1 LFGNR
6 EMKVSGIRFR
16 SRRVCWAFIAIGV
29 LVFSLFRTSWG
40 TADARIR
47 TGISQASAAPFQSPG
62 SQATSLTPRVYL
74 PLVLSSGGFDRAQA
88 IWPHPEI
95 PAPHEVALFRRTF
108 TLPEPAHRATLSI
121 FADTR
126 YEVWVDGLWVGR
138 GPARFSRTHREYDVY
153 HLSELAA
160 GDHRIAVLV
169 QWAPNQRRS
178 ESLTP
183 YLKARLE
190 ATDAQGQV
198 LTVVQ
203 TDSTWKALLSDA
215 WRQDAA
221 PVHSWQLIGPT
232 ELLDLRRLPPN
243 WTTATYSDAGW
254 PAAVVKNDAGIRYT
268 PRSIHILE
276 DVPLIPTPVDAG
288 RLSPGWR
295 IGEVSSGT
303 ITITFV
309 LTAPLRFSV
318 EMLAEPAASPTD
330 TVRLDGA
337 PLSWMPAP
345 PDRPDVLVASRDLAP
360 GFHSLS
366 FLNVP
371 STGATFAVPV
381 SGIQYNGFPFHW
393 GPHAGRRSLLAE
405 PISLIGIVTTTVGTE
420 GISLSFGQ
428 ASAYVVLDLGRVV
441 HGRLV
446 AEVWGPAGAIVDIG
460 WDERLW
466 MGRRPL
472 PYPGSLHRQWN
483 QVDSWVLDGSLRSI
497 STLDTRA
504 GRYIWIAVWEGAPVY
519 IRNLHV
525 LEERYPVSQRGT
537 FISSDPRL
545 DQIWQVGVDT
555 LRPNMTDA
563 YTDTPWRERGQWW
576 GDAYVEFQINRVA
589 FGDTTLLRRGLVLMA
604 EAFTNGEPEALAPNG
619 EGILLLDYGMLWVQA
634 LRDYWRL
641 TGDGATVLQLY
652 TPLQELLE
660 YLRGY
665 EHPDTGL
672 LDVPPG
678 HWSQTALVDWPAWH
692 SRYGQSAALNAL
704 YYRTLLDAAALAES
718 IGDSAS
724 AATYAQRAA
733 RLKEQLNGNLYLEG
747 QWRYASSSLDGTL
760 VAPSPHAQ
768 AWPLACGIVPEER
781 EQAVVQ
787 ALLSL
792 ISPDPSQPNVEIYG
806 MYWVLQ
812 ALGETRRIPEALALI
827 RQYYGRLLDLGATTW
842 WEGFNAHTQYTASL
856 SHGWGGD
863 PTWFLTT
870 YVLGARQV
878 GPQQWEVRPA
888 LIGLESVR
896 GTLPLGEDALSVGW
910 ERPDCERA
918 LLNVSAPLGSSGE
931 IVIPRVGPTTSITLN
946 QTLIWENGVPLADF
960 VFGDGEGVRIGQLVG
975 GTYHIDIQQRC
986 FSTYLPLIV
995 SGRSAFGE

>member
-1 LFGNR
+1 MR
-6 EMKVSGIRFR
+6 VSGLGFR
-16 SRRVCWAFIAIGV
+16 SRRACWVFLATGV
-29 LVFSLFRTSWG
+29 LVFFLVHTSWG
-40 TADARIR
+40 TVDARVC
-47 TGISQASAAPFQSPG
+47 TGISQASVDLFQSPG
-62 SQATSLTPRVYL
+62 SLATSLTPRVYL
-74 PLVLSSGGFDRAQA
+74 PLVLSSGGFDRVQA
-88 IWPHPEI
+88 IWPHGEA

-108 TLPEPAHRATLSI
+108 TLPEPAHRVILTI

-126 YEVWVDGLWVGR
+126 YEVWMDGIWVGR
-138 GPARFSRTHREYDVY
+138 GPARFSQAHREYDVY
-153 HLSELAA
+153 HLGELAA
-160 GDHRIAVLV
+160 GDHLIAALV

-190 ATDAQGQV
+190 ATDAQGRV
-198 LTVVQ
+198 IAAVQ

-232 ELLDLRRLPPN
+232 ELLDLRRLPPD
-243 WTTATYSDAGW
+243 WSTATYSDAGW
-254 PAAVVKNDAGIRYT
+254 PAAVVKNDAGIHYT
-268 PRSIHILE
+268 PRSI
-276 DVPLIPTPVDAG
+276 PLPENAPFIPTLIDAG
-288 RLSPGWR
+288 LLSPGWR
-295 IGEVSSGT
+295 VGEVLSETSSF
-303 ITITFV
+303 TFV
-309 LTAPLRFSV
+309 LTTPLRFSV
-318 EMLAEPAASPTD
+318 EMLAEPDAPPTS
-330 TVRLDGA
+330 TVRLDGV

-345 PDRPDVLVASRDLAP
+345 PDRPNVLVASRDLAP
-360 GFHSLS
+360 GAHSLS
-366 FLNVP
+366 FLNIP

-381 SGIQYNGFPFHW
+381 QGVQYTGFPFHW

-405 PISLIGIVTTTVGTE
+405 PGSLSGIVTATVRTE
-420 GISLSFGQ
+420 GIDLSFSQ
-428 ASAYVVLDLGRVV
+428 APAYAVLDLGRVV
-441 HGRLV
+441 HGRVV
-446 AEVWGPAGAIVDIG
+446 AEVKGPAGAIVDIG

-483 QVDSWVLDGSLRSI
+483 QVDSWILDGSPRSI

-504 GRYIWIAVWEGAPVY
+504 GRYIWIAVWEDAPVR
-519 IRNLHV
+519 IRNLRV
-525 LEERYPVSQRGT
+525 LEERYPASQRGT
-537 FISSDPRL
+537 FVSSDPRL

-576 GDAYVEFQINRVA
+576 GDTYVEFQINRVA
-589 FGDTTLLRRGLVLMA
+589 FGDTALLRRGLVLMA
-604 EAFTNGEPEALAPNG
+604 EAFTDGEPDALAPNG

-634 LRDYWRL
+634 LQDYWQL

-652 TPLQELLE
+652 TPMQELLE
-660 YLRGY
+660 FLREY

-678 HWSQTALVDWPAWH
+678 HWSRTALVDWPAGH

-704 YYRTLLDAAALAES
+704 YYRTLLDAASLAEGV
-718 IGDSAS
+718 GDSAS
-724 AATYAQRAA
+724 AAAYAQRAA
-733 RLKEQLNGNLYLEG
+733 RVKERLNENLYQE
-747 QWRYASSSLDGTL
+747 QQRRYISSLLDGML

-768 AWPLACGIVPEER
+768 AWPLACGVVPDER

-806 MYWVLQ
+806 MYWVLR
-812 ALGETRRIPEALALI
+812 ALGETGHVPEALTLI

-856 SHGWGGD
+856 SHGWGGA

-878 GPQQWEVRPA
+878 GPQRWEVRPA
-888 LIGLESVR
+888 LLGLESVS
-896 GTLPLGEDALSVGW
+896 GTLPLGEDVLSVGW
-910 ERPDCERA
+910 ERPDCEHA
-918 LLNVSAPLGSSGE
+918 FLNVSAPADSSGE

-960 VFGDGEGVRIGQLVG
+960 VFSDGEGVRIRHLTG

-986 FSTYLPLIV
+986 ISIYLPLVV
-995 SGRSAFGE
+995 SGRSTFDE